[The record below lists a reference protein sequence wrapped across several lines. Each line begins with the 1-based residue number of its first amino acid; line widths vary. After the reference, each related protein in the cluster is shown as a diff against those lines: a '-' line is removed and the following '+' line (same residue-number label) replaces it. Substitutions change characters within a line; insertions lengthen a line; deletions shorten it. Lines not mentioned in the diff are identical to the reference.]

1 MFGFRTT
8 GGPLVVS
15 GAAGSVIP
23 LSLQPKTAPATTRPI
38 IERKA
43 IREIISFASYRLLM
57 PLSVLLNGP
66 ELSCGNVHVGVVL
79 HELRLNFAARMPA
92 EVVF

>member
-1 MFGFRTT
+1 
-8 GGPLVVS
+8 
-15 GAAGSVIP
+15 
-23 LSLQPKTAPATTRPI
+23 
-38 IERKA
+38 
-43 IREIISFASYRLLM
+43 M